1 MKLLIK
7 KLPMTNG
14 RGGGNREGG
23 GDVEMGRACRRSPW
37 LGVKLN

>member
-14 RGGGNREGG
+14 RGGGNRGG
-23 GDVEMGRACRRSPW
+23 GMSRWEGLVVGR
-37 LGVKLN
+37 LGWK